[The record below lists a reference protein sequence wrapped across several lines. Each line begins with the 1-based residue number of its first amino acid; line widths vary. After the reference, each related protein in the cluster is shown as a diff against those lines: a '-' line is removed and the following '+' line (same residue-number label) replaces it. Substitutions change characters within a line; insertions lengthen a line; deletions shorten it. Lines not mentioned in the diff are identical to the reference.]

1 MEITIKEVEVA
12 KLNLAPGDVL
22 VVTVKSDDID
32 EIVIGQLGKSFS
44 EAFPNNQVALF
55 GTGADNVMKFSV
67 ITALKESGC
76 GTQNYCKDCSCGKK
90 EQAEGK

>member
-22 VVTVKSDDID
+22 VVTIKSDDID
-32 EIVIGQLGKSFS
+32 ESILGQLSKSFS

-55 GTGADNVMKFSV
+55 GADTGSEIKFSV

-76 GTQNYCKDCSCGKK
+76 GTQNYCEDCSCGKK